1 MDSVLEPISLLGSFL
16 WSNKALRNVSK
27 MDHTMLLLSQ
37 GTDSNHQIIN
47 SGPAKI
53 DSNDVYNTI
62 GYKYAHVHLWR

>member
-1 MDSVLEPISLLGSFL
+1 
-16 WSNKALRNVSK
+16 